1 MKQLWTIIPA
11 LALVAGLSSGCV
23 ENNPYV
29 ILNGVVPGDCD
40 RSSDD
45 QPFLSAVYCMP
56 TQDHI
61 KASTF
66 FVNVKNYISSD
77 SGWSSSSGSSSG
89 SSFEPEPPNRGMIF
103 AKKIITKCKSIDGD
117 SGKCKG
123 IDNIT
128 ANGSGTPILPGT
140 GACISYSLDLGKI
153 ATWGASDSIV
163 LDVQVEYE
171 DPGGLIEGKTNHSYI
186 TISNVGTPCTK
197 NPFVTEDEESGNDS
211 SGGDSSGGDS
221 SGGGSDKENPSE
233 KT

>member
-1 MKQLWTIIPA
+1 MMKQLWTIIPA

-29 ILNGVVPGDCD
+29 ILNGVVPSDCD
-40 RSSDD
+40 LSSDD
-45 QPFLSAVYCMP
+45 QGYLSSVNCMP
-56 TQDHI
+56 KQEHI
-61 KASTF
+61 KSF
-66 FVNVKNYISSD
+66 SVNIKNYISTD

-103 AKKIITKCKSIDGD
+103 AEKIITKCKSIDGD

-128 ANGSGTPILPGT
+128 AKVKYPILPG
-140 GACISYSLDLGKI
+140 GACIPYSLDLDKI

-163 LDVQVEYE
+163 LDIQVEYA
-171 DPGGLIEGKTNHSYI
+171 DPGGLIEGKTSHSYI
-186 TISNVGTPCTK
+186 TISNVGTVCDK
-197 NPFVTEDEESGNDS
+197 NPFVTEDDPGNDS

>member
-29 ILNGVVPGDCD
+29 ILNGVVPSDCD
-40 RSSDD
+40 PSSDD
-45 QPFLSAVYCMP
+45 QGYLSSVNCMP
-56 TQDHI
+56 KQEHI
-61 KASTF
+61 KSF
-66 FVNVKNYISSD
+66 SVNIKNYISTD

-103 AKKIITKCKSIDGD
+103 AEKIITKCKSIDGD

-128 ANGSGTPILPGT
+128 AKVKYPILPG
-140 GACISYSLDLGKI
+140 GACIPYSLDLDKI

-163 LDVQVEYE
+163 LDIQVEYA
-171 DPGGLIEGKTNHSYI
+171 DPGGLIEGKTSHSYI
-186 TISNVGTPCTK
+186 TISNVGTVCDK
-197 NPFVTEDEESGNDS
+197 NPFVTEDDPGNDS

>member
-1 MKQLWTIIPA
+1 MMKQLWTIIPA

-29 ILNGVVPGDCD
+29 ILNGVVPSDCD
-40 RSSDD
+40 PSSDD
-45 QPFLSAVYCMP
+45 QGYLSSVNCMP
-56 TQDHI
+56 KQEHI
-61 KASTF
+61 ESF
-66 FVNVKNYISSD
+66 SVNIKNYISSD

-89 SSFEPEPPNRGMIF
+89 SSFEPEPPNRGMIYV
-103 AKKIITKCKSIDGD
+103 KKIITKCKSIDGD

-128 ANGSGTPILPGT
+128 AKVNYPILPGG
-140 GACISYSLDLGKI
+140 GACISYGLDLDLGKI

-163 LDVQVEYE
+163 LDVQAEYE

-197 NPFVTEDEESGNDS
+197 NPFVTEDDPGN
-211 SGGDSSGGDS
+211 DSSGGDS

>member
-1 MKQLWTIIPA
+1 MMKQLWTIIPA
-11 LALVAGLSSGCV
+11 LALIAGLSSGCV

-29 ILNGVVPGDCD
+29 ILNGVVPSDCD

-45 QPFLSAVYCMP
+45 QGYLSSVNCMP
-56 TQDHI
+56 KQEHI
-61 KASTF
+61 ESF
-66 FVNVKNYISSD
+66 SVNIKNYISTD

-89 SSFEPEPPNRGMIF
+89 SSFEPEPPNRGMIY

-128 ANGSGTPILPGT
+128 AKVKYPILPGG
-140 GACISYSLDLGKI
+140 GACIPYRLDLGKI

-163 LDVQVEYE
+163 LDVQVEYA
-171 DPGGLIEGKTNHSYI
+171 DPGGLIEGKTSHSYI

-197 NPFVTEDEESGNDS
+197 NPFVTEDEDSGNDS

>member
-1 MKQLWTIIPA
+1 MMKQLWTIIPA

-29 ILNGVVPGDCD
+29 ILNGVVPSDCD

-45 QPFLSAVYCMP
+45 QGYLSSVNCMP
-56 TQDHI
+56 KQEHI
-61 KASTF
+61 ESF
-66 FVNVKNYISSD
+66 SVNIKNYISSD

-89 SSFEPEPPNRGMIF
+89 SSFEPEPPNRGMIY

-128 ANGSGTPILPGT
+128 AKVNYPILPGG
-140 GACISYSLDLGKI
+140 GACIPYSLDLGKI

-163 LDVQVEYE
+163 PDVQVEYA
-171 DPGGLIEGKTNHSYI
+171 DPGGLIEGKTSHSYI

-197 NPFVTEDEESGNDS
+197 NPFVTEDEDSGNDS

>member
-1 MKQLWTIIPA
+1 MMKQLWTIIPA

-29 ILNGVVPGDCD
+29 ILNGVVPSDCD
-40 RSSDD
+40 PSSDD
-45 QPFLSAVYCMP
+45 QGYLSSVNCMP
-56 TQDHI
+56 KQEHI
-61 KASTF
+61 KSF
-66 FVNVKNYISSD
+66 SVNIKNYISTD

-103 AKKIITKCKSIDGD
+103 AEKIITKCKSIDGD

-128 ANGSGTPILPGT
+128 AKVKYPILPG
-140 GACISYSLDLGKI
+140 GACIPYSLDLGKI

-163 LDVQVEYE
+163 LDIQVEYA
-171 DPGGLIEGKTNHSYI
+171 DPGGLIEGKTSHSYI
-186 TISNVGTPCTK
+186 TISNVGTVCDK
-197 NPFVTEDEESGNDS
+197 NPFVTEDDPGNDS

>member
-29 ILNGVVPGDCD
+29 ILNGVVPIDCD
-40 RSSDD
+40 PSSDD
-45 QPFLSAVYCMP
+45 QGYLSSVNCMP
-56 TQDHI
+56 KQEHI
-61 KASTF
+61 KSF
-66 FVNVKNYISSD
+66 SVNIKNYISTD

-89 SSFEPEPPNRGMIF
+89 SSFEPEPPNRGMIYV
-103 AKKIITKCKSIDGD
+103 KKIITKCKSIDGD

-128 ANGSGTPILPGT
+128 SNVNHPILAGA

-163 LDVQVEYE
+163 LDVQAEYA
-171 DPGGLIEGKTNHSYI
+171 DPGGLIEGKTSHSYI
-186 TISNVGTPCTK
+186 TISNVGTPCEK
-197 NPFVTEDEESGNDS
+197 NPFATEDEDSGN
-211 SGGDSSGGDS
+211 DSSGGDS

>member
-1 MKQLWTIIPA
+1 MMKQLWTIIPA

-29 ILNGVVPGDCD
+29 ILNGVVPSDCD
-40 RSSDD
+40 PSSDD
-45 QPFLSAVYCMP
+45 QGYLSSVNCMP
-56 TQDHI
+56 KQEHI
-61 KASTF
+61 ESF
-66 FVNVKNYISSD
+66 SVNIKNYISTD

-89 SSFEPEPPNRGMIF
+89 SSFEPEPPNRGMIY

-128 ANGSGTPILPGT
+128 ANGGGTPILPGG

-163 LDVQVEYE
+163 LDVQGEYE
-171 DPGGLIEGKTNHSYI
+171 DPGGLIEGKTSHSYI

-197 NPFVTEDEESGNDS
+197 NPFVTEDEDSGNDS

>member
-29 ILNGVVPGDCD
+29 ILNGVVPSDCD
-40 RSSDD
+40 PSSDD
-45 QPFLSAVYCMP
+45 QGYLSSVNCMP
-56 TQDHI
+56 KQEHI
-61 KASTF
+61 ESF
-66 FVNVKNYISSD
+66 SVNIKNYISTD

-89 SSFEPEPPNRGMIF
+89 SSFEPEPPNRGMIY

-128 ANGSGTPILPGT
+128 AKVNYPILPGG
-140 GACISYSLDLGKI
+140 GACIPYSLDLGKI

-171 DPGGLIEGKTNHSYI
+171 DPGGLIEGKTSHSYI
-186 TISNVGTPCTK
+186 TISNVGTVCDK
-197 NPFVTEDEESGNDS
+197 NPFVTEDDPGN
-211 SGGDSSGGDS
+211 DSSGGDS

>member
-1 MKQLWTIIPA
+1 MMKQLWTIIPA

-29 ILNGVVPGDCD
+29 ILNGVVPIDCD
-40 RSSDD
+40 PSSDD
-45 QPFLSAVYCMP
+45 QGYLSSVNCMP
-56 TQDHI
+56 KEEHI
-61 KASTF
+61 KSF
-66 FVNVKNYISSD
+66 SVNIKNYISTD

-89 SSFEPEPPNRGMIF
+89 SSFEPEPPNRGMIY

-123 IDNIT
+123 IDSIT
-128 ANGSGTPILPGT
+128 SDVSYPILAGG
-140 GACISYSLDLGKI
+140 GACIPYSLDLGKI

-163 LDVQVEYE
+163 LDVQAEYA
-171 DPGGLIEGKTNHSYI
+171 DPGGLIEGKTSHSYI

-197 NPFVTEDEESGNDS
+197 NPFVTEDEDSGNDS

>member
-1 MKQLWTIIPA
+1 MMKQLWTIIPA

-29 ILNGVVPGDCD
+29 ILNGVVPSDCD
-40 RSSDD
+40 PSSDD
-45 QPFLSAVYCMP
+45 QGYLSSVNCMP
-56 TQDHI
+56 KQEHI
-61 KASTF
+61 ESF
-66 FVNVKNYISSD
+66 SVNIKNYISSD
-77 SGWSSSSGSSSG
+77 SGWSSSSGSS
-89 SSFEPEPPNRGMIF
+89 FEPEPPNRGMIY

-128 ANGSGTPILPGT
+128 AKVNYPILPGG
-140 GACISYSLDLGKI
+140 GACIPYSLDLGKI

-163 LDVQVEYE
+163 LDVQVEYA
-171 DPGGLIEGKTNHSYI
+171 DPGGLIEGKTSHSYI

-197 NPFVTEDEESGNDS
+197 NPFVTEDEDSGNDS

>member
-29 ILNGVVPGDCD
+29 ILNGVVPIDCD
-40 RSSDD
+40 PSSDD
-45 QPFLSAVYCMP
+45 QGYLSSVNCMP
-56 TQDHI
+56 KEEHI
-61 KASTF
+61 KSF
-66 FVNVKNYISSD
+66 SVNIKNYISTD

-89 SSFEPEPPNRGMIF
+89 SSFEPEPPNRGMIY

-128 ANGSGTPILPGT
+128 AKVSYPILPGG
-140 GACISYSLDLGKI
+140 GACIPYSLDIDKI

-163 LDVQVEYE
+163 LDIQVEYA
-171 DPGGLIEGKTNHSYI
+171 DPGGLIEGKTSHSYI
-186 TISNVGTPCTK
+186 TISNVGTSCTK
-197 NPFVTEDEESGNDS
+197 NPFVTEDEDSGNDS

>member
-40 RSSDD
+40 ASSDD
-45 QPFLSAVYCMP
+45 QAFLTAIYCMP

-66 FVNVKNYISSD
+66 SVNVKNYISTD

-89 SSFEPEPPNRGMIF
+89 SSFEPEPPNRGMIY

-123 IDNIT
+123 IDSIT
-128 ANGSGTPILPGT
+128 SSVNAPILAGA
-140 GACISYSLDLGKI
+140 GACIPYSLDIGKI

-163 LDVQVEYE
+163 LDVQVEYA
-171 DPGGLIEGKTNHSYI
+171 DPGGLIEGKTSHSYI
-186 TISNVGTPCTK
+186 TISNVGTPCEK
-197 NPFVTEDEESGNDS
+197 NPFDTEDKDSGN
-211 SGGDSSGGDS
+211 DSSGGDS

>member
-29 ILNGVVPGDCD
+29 ILNGVVPSDCD
-40 RSSDD
+40 PSSDD
-45 QPFLSAVYCMP
+45 QGYLSSVNCMP
-56 TQDHI
+56 KQEHI
-61 KASTF
+61 KSF
-66 FVNVKNYISSD
+66 SVNIKNYISTD
-77 SGWSSSSGSSSG
+77 SGWSSG
-89 SSFEPEPPNRGMIF
+89 SSFEPEPPNRGMIYV
-103 AKKIITKCKSIDGD
+103 KKIITKCKSIDGD

-128 ANGSGTPILPGT
+128 SNVNAPIFAGA

-163 LDVQVEYE
+163 LDVQAEYA
-171 DPGGLIEGKTNHSYI
+171 DPGGLIEGKTSHSYI

-197 NPFVTEDEESGNDS
+197 NPFVTEDEDSGNDS

>member
-1 MKQLWTIIPA
+1 MMKQLWTIIPA

-29 ILNGVVPGDCD
+29 ILNGVVPSDCD
-40 RSSDD
+40 PSSDD
-45 QPFLSAVYCMP
+45 QGYLSSVNCMP
-56 TQDHI
+56 KQEHI
-61 KASTF
+61 KSF
-66 FVNVKNYISSD
+66 SVNIKNYISTD

-103 AKKIITKCKSIDGD
+103 AEKIITKCKSIDGD

-128 ANGSGTPILPGT
+128 AKVKYPILPG
-140 GACISYSLDLGKI
+140 GACIPYSLDLDKI

-163 LDVQVEYE
+163 LDIQVEYA
-171 DPGGLIEGKTNHSYI
+171 DPGGLIEGKTSHSYI
-186 TISNVGTPCTK
+186 TISNVGTVCDK
-197 NPFVTEDEESGNDS
+197 NPFVTEDDPGNDS

>member
-29 ILNGVVPGDCD
+29 ILNGVVPIDCD
-40 RSSDD
+40 PSSDD
-45 QPFLSAVYCMP
+45 QGYLSSVNCMP
-56 TQDHI
+56 KEEHI
-61 KASTF
+61 KSF
-66 FVNVKNYISSD
+66 SVNIKNYISTD

-89 SSFEPEPPNRGMIF
+89 SSFEPEPPNRGMIY

-128 ANGSGTPILPGT
+128 AKVNYPILPGG
-140 GACISYSLDLGKI
+140 GACIPYSLDIDKI

-163 LDVQVEYE
+163 LDIQVEYA
-171 DPGGLIEGKTNHSYI
+171 DPGGLIEGKTSHSYI
-186 TISNVGTPCTK
+186 TISNVGTSCTK
-197 NPFVTEDEESGNDS
+197 NPFVTEDEDSGN
-211 SGGDSSGGDS
+211 DSSGGDS
-221 SGGGSDKENPSE
+221 SGGGSDKDNPSE

>member
-40 RSSDD
+40 ASSDD
-45 QPFLSAVYCMP
+45 QAFLTAIYCMP

-66 FVNVKNYISSD
+66 SVNVKNYISTD

-89 SSFEPEPPNRGMIF
+89 SSFEPEPPNRGMIY

-123 IDNIT
+123 IDSIT
-128 ANGSGTPILPGT
+128 SNVNAPILAGA
-140 GACISYSLDLGKI
+140 GACISYSLDIGKI

-163 LDVQVEYE
+163 LDVQVEYA
-171 DPGGLIEGKTNHSYI
+171 DPGGLIEGKTSHSYI
-186 TISNVGTPCTK
+186 TISNVGTPCEK
-197 NPFVTEDEESGNDS
+197 NPFDTEDEDS

>member
-40 RSSDD
+40 ASSDD
-45 QPFLSAVYCMP
+45 QAFLTAIYCMP

-66 FVNVKNYISSD
+66 SVNVKNYISTD

-89 SSFEPEPPNRGMIF
+89 SSFEPEPPNRGMIY

-128 ANGSGTPILPGT
+128 SNVNAPILAGA
-140 GACISYSLDLGKI
+140 GACISYSLDIGKI

-163 LDVQVEYE
+163 LDVQVEYA
-171 DPGGLIEGKTNHSYI
+171 DPGGLIEGKTSHSYI
-186 TISNVGTPCTK
+186 TISNVGTPCEK
-197 NPFVTEDEESGNDS
+197 NPFDTEDEDS

>member
-1 MKQLWTIIPA
+1 MMKQLWTIIPA

-29 ILNGVVPGDCD
+29 ILNGVVPSDCD
-40 RSSDD
+40 PSSDD
-45 QPFLSAVYCMP
+45 QGYLSSVNCMP
-56 TQDHI
+56 KQEHI
-61 KASTF
+61 ESF
-66 FVNVKNYISSD
+66 SVNIKNYISTD

-89 SSFEPEPPNRGMIF
+89 SSFEPEPPNRGMIY

-128 ANGSGTPILPGT
+128 AKVNYPILPGG
-140 GACISYSLDLGKI
+140 GACIPYSLDLGQI

-171 DPGGLIEGKTNHSYI
+171 DPGGLIEGKTSHSYI

-197 NPFVTEDEESGNDS
+197 NPFVTEDEDSGNDS

>member
-1 MKQLWTIIPA
+1 MMKQLWTIIPA

-29 ILNGVVPGDCD
+29 ILNGVVPIDCD
-40 RSSDD
+40 PSSDD
-45 QPFLSAVYCMP
+45 QGYLSSVNCMP
-56 TQDHI
+56 KEEHI
-61 KASTF
+61 KSF
-66 FVNVKNYISSD
+66 SVNIKNYISTD

-89 SSFEPEPPNRGMIF
+89 SSFEPEPPNRGMIY

-128 ANGSGTPILPGT
+128 AKVNYPILPGG
-140 GACISYSLDLGKI
+140 GACIPYSLDIDKI

-163 LDVQVEYE
+163 LDIQVEYA
-171 DPGGLIEGKTNHSYI
+171 DPGGLIEGKTSHSYI
-186 TISNVGTPCTK
+186 TISNVGTSCTK
-197 NPFVTEDEESGNDS
+197 NPFVTEDEDSGN
-211 SGGDSSGGDS
+211 DSSGGDS
-221 SGGGSDKENPSE
+221 SGGGSDKDNPSE

>member
-1 MKQLWTIIPA
+1 MMKQLWTIIPA

-29 ILNGVVPGDCD
+29 ILNGVVPSDCD
-40 RSSDD
+40 PSSDD
-45 QPFLSAVYCMP
+45 QGYLSSVNCMP
-56 TQDHI
+56 EQEHI
-61 KASTF
+61 KSF
-66 FVNVKNYISSD
+66 SVNIKNYISTD

-89 SSFEPEPPNRGMIF
+89 SSFEPEPPNRGMINV
-103 AKKIITKCKSIDGD
+103 KKIITKCKSIDGD

-128 ANGSGTPILPGT
+128 AKVNRPIFAGA
-140 GACISYSLDLGKI
+140 GACISYRLDLGKI

-163 LDVQVEYE
+163 LDVQAEYE

-186 TISNVGTPCTK
+186 TISNVGTVCDK
-197 NPFVTEDEESGNDS
+197 NPFVTEDDPGNDS

>member
-29 ILNGVVPGDCD
+29 ILNGVVPSDCD
-40 RSSDD
+40 PSSDD
-45 QPFLSAVYCMP
+45 QGYLSSVNCMP
-56 TQDHI
+56 KQEHI
-61 KASTF
+61 ESF
-66 FVNVKNYISSD
+66 SVNIKNYISTD

-89 SSFEPEPPNRGMIF
+89 SSFEPEPPNRGMIYV
-103 AKKIITKCKSIDGD
+103 KKIITKCKSIDGD

-128 ANGSGTPILPGT
+128 AKVNYPILPGA
-140 GACISYSLDLGKI
+140 GKCISYSLDLGKI

-163 LDVQVEYE
+163 LDVQVEYA

-197 NPFVTEDEESGNDS
+197 NPFVTEDEDSSNDS

>member
-1 MKQLWTIIPA
+1 MMKQLWTIIPA

-29 ILNGVVPGDCD
+29 ILNGVVPIDCD
-40 RSSDD
+40 PSSDD
-45 QPFLSAVYCMP
+45 QGYLSSVNCMP
-56 TQDHI
+56 KEEHI
-61 KASTF
+61 KSF
-66 FVNVKNYISSD
+66 SVNIKNYISTD

-89 SSFEPEPPNRGMIF
+89 SSFEPEPPNRGMIYV
-103 AKKIITKCKSIDGD
+103 KKIITKCKSIDGD

-123 IDNIT
+123 IDNI
-128 ANGSGTPILPGT
+128 ASDVNAPILAGA

-153 ATWGASDSIV
+153 ATWGASDFIV
-163 LDVQVEYE
+163 LDVQAEYA
-171 DPGGLIEGKTNHSYI
+171 DPGGLIEGKTSHSYI

-197 NPFVTEDEESGNDS
+197 NPFVTEDEDSGK
-211 SGGDSSGGDS
+211 DSSGGDS

>member
-29 ILNGVVPGDCD
+29 ILNGVVPSDCD
-40 RSSDD
+40 PSSDD
-45 QPFLSAVYCMP
+45 QGYLSSVNCMP
-56 TQDHI
+56 KQEHI
-61 KASTF
+61 KSF
-66 FVNVKNYISSD
+66 SVNIKNYISTD

-89 SSFEPEPPNRGMIF
+89 SSFEPEPPNRGMIYV
-103 AKKIITKCKSIDGD
+103 KKIITKCKSIDGD

-128 ANGSGTPILPGT
+128 AKGGGTRIFA
-140 GACISYSLDLGKI
+140 GAGVCISYSLDLGQI

-163 LDVQVEYE
+163 LDVQAEYA

-186 TISNVGTPCTK
+186 TISNVGTVCDK
-197 NPFVTEDEESGNDS
+197 NPFVTEDDPGNDS

>member
-29 ILNGVVPGDCD
+29 ILNGVVPIDCD
-40 RSSDD
+40 PSSDD
-45 QPFLSAVYCMP
+45 QGYLSLVNCMP
-56 TQDHI
+56 KEEHI
-61 KASTF
+61 KSF
-66 FVNVKNYISSD
+66 FVNIKNYISTD

-89 SSFEPEPPNRGMIF
+89 SSFEPEPPNRGMIYV
-103 AKKIITKCKSIDGD
+103 KKIITKCKSIDGD

-128 ANGSGTPILPGT
+128 SDVNAHILAGA
-140 GACISYSLDLGKI
+140 GACIPYSLDLGKI
-153 ATWGASDSIV
+153 ATWGASDFIV
-163 LDVQVEYE
+163 LDVQAEYA
-171 DPGGLIEGKTNHSYI
+171 DPGGLIEGKTSHSYI
-186 TISNVGTPCTK
+186 TISNVGTVCDK
-197 NPFVTEDEESGNDS
+197 NPFVTEDDPGNDS

>member
-1 MKQLWTIIPA
+1 MMKQLWTIIPA

-29 ILNGVVPGDCD
+29 ILNGVVPSDCD
-40 RSSDD
+40 PSSDD
-45 QPFLSAVYCMP
+45 QGYLSSVNCMP
-56 TQDHI
+56 KQEHI
-61 KASTF
+61 KSF
-66 FVNVKNYISSD
+66 SVNIKNYISTD

-89 SSFEPEPPNRGMIF
+89 SSFEPEPPNRGMIYV
-103 AKKIITKCKSIDGD
+103 KKIITKCKSIDGD

-128 ANGSGTPILPGT
+128 AKGGGTRIFA
-140 GACISYSLDLGKI
+140 GAGVCISYSLDLGQI

-163 LDVQVEYE
+163 LDVQAEYE
-171 DPGGLIEGKTNHSYI
+171 DPGGLIEGKTSHSYI
-186 TISNVGTPCTK
+186 TISNVGTVCDK
-197 NPFVTEDEESGNDS
+197 NPFVTEDDPGNDS

>member
-1 MKQLWTIIPA
+1 MMKQLWTIIPA

-29 ILNGVVPGDCD
+29 ILNGVVPSDCD
-40 RSSDD
+40 QSSDD
-45 QPFLSAVYCMP
+45 QGYLSSVNCMP
-56 TQDHI
+56 KQEHI
-61 KASTF
+61 ESF
-66 FVNVKNYISSD
+66 SVNIKNYISTD

-89 SSFEPEPPNRGMIF
+89 SSFEPEPPNRGMIYV
-103 AKKIITKCKSIDGD
+103 KKIITKCKSIDGD

-128 ANGSGTPILPGT
+128 AKVNYRILPG
-140 GACISYSLDLGKI
+140 GGVCIPYSLDIDKI

-163 LDVQVEYE
+163 LDVQVEYA
-171 DPGGLIEGKTNHSYI
+171 DPGGLIEGKTSHSYI
-186 TISNVGTPCTK
+186 TISNVGTVCDK
-197 NPFVTEDEESGNDS
+197 NPFVTEDDPGNDS

>member
-1 MKQLWTIIPA
+1 MMKQLWTIIPA

-29 ILNGVVPGDCD
+29 ILNGVVPSDCD
-40 RSSDD
+40 PSSDD
-45 QPFLSAVYCMP
+45 QGYLSFVNCMP
-56 TQDHI
+56 KEEHI
-61 KASTF
+61 KSF
-66 FVNVKNYISSD
+66 SVNIKNYISTD

-89 SSFEPEPPNRGMIF
+89 SSFEPEPPNRGMIY

-128 ANGSGTPILPGT
+128 AKVNYPILPGG
-140 GACISYSLDLGKI
+140 GACIPYSLDIDKI

-163 LDVQVEYE
+163 LDIQVEYA
-171 DPGGLIEGKTNHSYI
+171 DPGGLIEGKTSHSYI
-186 TISNVGTPCTK
+186 TISNVGTSCTK
-197 NPFVTEDEESGNDS
+197 NPFVTEDEDSGNDS

>member
-1 MKQLWTIIPA
+1 MMKQLWTIIPA

-29 ILNGVVPGDCD
+29 ILNGVVPSDCD
-40 RSSDD
+40 PSSDD
-45 QPFLSAVYCMP
+45 QGYLSSVNCMP
-56 TQDHI
+56 KQEHI
-61 KASTF
+61 KSF
-66 FVNVKNYISSD
+66 SVNIKNYISTD

-89 SSFEPEPPNRGMIF
+89 SSFEPEPPNRGMIYV
-103 AKKIITKCKSIDGD
+103 KKIITKCKSIDGD

-128 ANGSGTPILPGT
+128 AKGGGTRIFA
-140 GACISYSLDLGKI
+140 GAGVCISYSLDLGQI

-163 LDVQVEYE
+163 LDVQAEYA

-186 TISNVGTPCTK
+186 TISNVGTVCDK
-197 NPFVTEDEESGNDS
+197 NPFVTEDDPGNDS

>member
-29 ILNGVVPGDCD
+29 ILNGVVPSDCD
-40 RSSDD
+40 PSSDD
-45 QPFLSAVYCMP
+45 QGYLSSVNCMP
-56 TQDHI
+56 KQEHI
-61 KASTF
+61 KSF
-66 FVNVKNYISSD
+66 SVNIKNYISTD

-89 SSFEPEPPNRGMIF
+89 SSFEPEPPNRGMIYV
-103 AKKIITKCKSIDGD
+103 KKIITKCKSIDGD

-123 IDNIT
+123 IDNII
-128 ANGSGTPILPGT
+128 AKGGGTPIFAGG
-140 GACISYSLDLGKI
+140 GACISYSLDLGEI

-163 LDVQVEYE
+163 LDVQAEYE
-171 DPGGLIEGKTNHSYI
+171 DPGGLIEGKTSHSYI
-186 TISNVGTPCTK
+186 TISNVGTVCDK
-197 NPFVTEDEESGNDS
+197 NPFVTEDDPGNDS

>member
-1 MKQLWTIIPA
+1 MMKQLWTIIPA

-29 ILNGVVPGDCD
+29 ILNGVVPSDCD
-40 RSSDD
+40 PSSDD
-45 QPFLSAVYCMP
+45 QGYLSSVNCMP
-56 TQDHI
+56 EQEHI
-61 KASTF
+61 KSF
-66 FVNVKNYISSD
+66 SVNIKNYISTD

-89 SSFEPEPPNRGMIF
+89 SSFEPEPPNRGMIY

-128 ANGSGTPILPGT
+128 AKVNRPIFAGA
-140 GACISYSLDLGKI
+140 GACISYRLDLGKI

-163 LDVQVEYE
+163 LDVQAEYE

-186 TISNVGTPCTK
+186 TISNVGTVCDK
-197 NPFVTEDEESGNDS
+197 NPFVTEDDPGNDS

>member
-29 ILNGVVPGDCD
+29 ILNGVVPSDCD
-40 RSSDD
+40 PSSDD
-45 QPFLSAVYCMP
+45 QGYLSSVNCMP
-56 TQDHI
+56 KQEHI
-61 KASTF
+61 KSF
-66 FVNVKNYISSD
+66 SVNIKNYISTD

-103 AKKIITKCKSIDGD
+103 AEKIITKCKSIDGD

-128 ANGSGTPILPGT
+128 AKVKYPILPG
-140 GACISYSLDLGKI
+140 GACIPYSLDLDKI

-163 LDVQVEYE
+163 LDIQVEYA
-171 DPGGLIEGKTNHSYI
+171 DPGGLIEGKTSHSYI
-186 TISNVGTPCTK
+186 TISNVGTVCDK
-197 NPFVTEDEESGNDS
+197 NPFVTEDDPGNDS

-221 SGGGSDKENPSE
+221 SGGGPDKENPSE

>member
-40 RSSDD
+40 ASSDD
-45 QPFLSAVYCMP
+45 QAFLTAIYCMP

-66 FVNVKNYISSD
+66 SVNVKNYISTD

-89 SSFEPEPPNRGMIF
+89 SSFEPEPPNRGMIY

-123 IDNIT
+123 IDSIT
-128 ANGSGTPILPGT
+128 SSVTAPILAGA
-140 GACISYSLDLGKI
+140 GACIPYSLDIGKI

-163 LDVQVEYE
+163 LDVQVEYA
-171 DPGGLIEGKTNHSYI
+171 DPGGLIEGKTSHSYI
-186 TISNVGTPCTK
+186 TISNVGTPCEK
-197 NPFVTEDEESGNDS
+197 NPFDTEDEDSGN
-211 SGGDSSGGDS
+211 DSSGGDS

>member
-1 MKQLWTIIPA
+1 MMKQLWTIIPA

-29 ILNGVVPGDCD
+29 ILNGVVPSDCD
-40 RSSDD
+40 PSSDD
-45 QPFLSAVYCMP
+45 QGYLSSVNCMP
-56 TQDHI
+56 EQEHI
-61 KASTF
+61 KSF
-66 FVNVKNYISSD
+66 SVNIKNYISSD

-89 SSFEPEPPNRGMIF
+89 SSFEPEPPNRGMIY

-128 ANGSGTPILPGT
+128 AKVNYPILPGG
-140 GACISYSLDLGKI
+140 GACIPYSLDIDKI

-163 LDVQVEYE
+163 LDIQVEYA
-171 DPGGLIEGKTNHSYI
+171 DPGGLIEGKTSHSYI
-186 TISNVGTPCTK
+186 TISNVGTVCDK
-197 NPFVTEDEESGNDS
+197 NPFVTEDDPGNDS

>member
-29 ILNGVVPGDCD
+29 ILNGVVPSDCD

-45 QPFLSAVYCMP
+45 QGYLSSVNCMP
-56 TQDHI
+56 KQEHI
-61 KASTF
+61 KSF
-66 FVNVKNYISSD
+66 SVNIKNYISTD

-89 SSFEPEPPNRGMIF
+89 SSFEPEPPNRGMIY

-128 ANGSGTPILPGT
+128 AKVNYPILPGG
-140 GACISYSLDLGKI
+140 GACIPYSLDLGKI

-163 LDVQVEYE
+163 LDVQVEYA
-171 DPGGLIEGKTNHSYI
+171 DPGGLIEVKTSHSYI
-186 TISNVGTPCTK
+186 TITNVGTPCTK
-197 NPFVTEDEESGNDS
+197 NPFVTEDEDSGNDS

>member
-1 MKQLWTIIPA
+1 MMKQLWTIIPA

-29 ILNGVVPGDCD
+29 ILNGVVPSDCD
-40 RSSDD
+40 PSSDD
-45 QPFLSAVYCMP
+45 QGYLSSVNCMP
-56 TQDHI
+56 KQEHI
-61 KASTF
+61 KSF
-66 FVNVKNYISSD
+66 SVNIKNYISTD

-103 AKKIITKCKSIDGD
+103 AEKIITKCKSIDGD

-128 ANGSGTPILPGT
+128 AKVKYPILPG
-140 GACISYSLDLGKI
+140 GACIPYSLDLDKI

-163 LDVQVEYE
+163 LDIQVEYA
-171 DPGGLIEGKTNHSYI
+171 DPGGLIEGKTSHSYI

-197 NPFVTEDEESGNDS
+197 NPFVTEDEDSGNDS

>member
-29 ILNGVVPGDCD
+29 ILNGVVPSDCD
-40 RSSDD
+40 PSSDD
-45 QPFLSAVYCMP
+45 QGYLSSVNCMP
-56 TQDHI
+56 KQEHI
-61 KASTF
+61 KSF
-66 FVNVKNYISSD
+66 SVNIKNYISTD

-89 SSFEPEPPNRGMIF
+89 SSFEPEPPNRGMIYV
-103 AKKIITKCKSIDGD
+103 KKIITKCKSIDGD

-128 ANGSGTPILPGT
+128 AKGGGTRIFA
-140 GACISYSLDLGKI
+140 GAGVCISYSLDLGQI

-163 LDVQVEYE
+163 LDVQAEYE

-186 TISNVGTPCTK
+186 TISNVGTVCDK
-197 NPFVTEDEESGNDS
+197 NPFVTEDDPGNDS

>member
-29 ILNGVVPGDCD
+29 ILNGVVPSDCD
-40 RSSDD
+40 PSSDD
-45 QPFLSAVYCMP
+45 QGYLSSVNCMP
-56 TQDHI
+56 KQEHI
-61 KASTF
+61 KSF
-66 FVNVKNYISSD
+66 SVNIKNYISTD

-89 SSFEPEPPNRGMIF
+89 SSFEPEPPNRGMIYV
-103 AKKIITKCKSIDGD
+103 KKIITKCKSIDGD

-128 ANGSGTPILPGT
+128 AKDGTPIFAGA

-163 LDVQVEYE
+163 LDVQAEYA

-186 TISNVGTPCTK
+186 TISNVGTVCDK
-197 NPFVTEDEESGNDS
+197 NPFVTEDDPGNDS